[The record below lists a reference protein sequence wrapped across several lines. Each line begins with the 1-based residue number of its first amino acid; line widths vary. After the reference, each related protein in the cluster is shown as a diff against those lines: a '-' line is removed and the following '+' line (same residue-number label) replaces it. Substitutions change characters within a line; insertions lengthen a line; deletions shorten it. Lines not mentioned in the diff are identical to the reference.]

1 MLKAVRG
8 TAFLATFLAGLAV
21 LAAQETPATAVRP
34 ASADLLPAST
44 RAWFSIP
51 DWSRL
56 TEHFNATG
64 FGLLAQDERMKPFA
78 DSLKG
83 QIDEF
88 LNERNFR
95 LGITIDDIRNLR
107 SGEICFA
114 GVLPE
119 PADGA
124 GEVARGSHG
133 IVLLVDIAGNEARAA
148 ELLEK
153 VRTGLLGREA
163 TEEAIDPVQ
172 GVAVQKFRLKL
183 KNPGAV
189 RHSLHAISDGWLLAS
204 DNEQI
209 FREVIRR
216 LKNPDLA
223 GNLGC
228 LRDDESFK
236 AVLAGAA
243 VDGFEPDLRWFVE
256 PFGYVQLAQAIK
268 DEDAPVVQRHND
280 TAGKL
285 RRRGFDV
292 FRAVGG
298 VVGFN
303 QLEHDLVH
311 RTYLHAPVDPVS
323 SPERARCREL
333 VNLQN
338 KWGFDFLPEPL
349 VPASANSYATLAWDM
364 QAALA
369 NVEPIVD
376 EFFDEGAFDRFVN
389 GWKVDLGVD
398 LNVLVGGF
406 NNRISILTAT
416 ARPVDETSERVA
428 IVVPIKAGAKN
439 TFDDVC
445 KLVGP
450 QGKLREK
457 DGTRFL
463 LVEKEAT
470 GDDVEIVI
478 DDPRFLE
485 EDPENFD
492 APDDEGIEAFNL
504 FERRLVAVARGHLI
518 VANNEEF
525 LLELIAQS
533 ADPALAAADDW
544 RAVQAA
550 LDSMSDSNRV
560 CAREFGRIDQLL
572 EVNYEMLRQDKMAK
586 SQTSLARVLNRV
598 FQSADDP
605 EAERKQKIDGT
616 TLPSDYAGIVAPFLG
631 PSGWVMENTGDG
643 WLLSGCIL
651 KKKVAGES
659 EAVVRREPEVDQ
671 SKRR

>member
-8 TAFLATFLAGLAV
+8 TAFLATI
-21 LAAQETPATAVRP
+21 LAALATLTAQEPPVPAPRP
-34 ASADLLPAST
+34 ASADLLPATT

-56 TEHFNATG
+56 TDHFNATG
-64 FGLLAQDERMKPFA
+64 FGQLAQDERMKPFA
-78 DSLKG
+78 ESLKG
-83 QIDEF
+83 QIDAF

-119 PADGA
+119 AVDGA
-124 GEVARGSHG
+124 GAVARGSHG
-133 IVLLVDIAGNEARAA
+133 IVLLVDIAGAEVKAA
-148 ELLEK
+148 ELLDK

-163 TEEAIDPVQ
+163 VEETIDPIQ

-189 RHSLHAISDGWLLAS
+189 RHSLQAISDGWLLAS

-216 LKNPDLA
+216 LKNPELA
-223 GNLGC
+223 GTLGC

-236 AVLAGAA
+236 AVLAGGAIEG
-243 VDGFEPDLRWFVE
+243 VVPDLRWFVE
-256 PFGYVQLAQAIK
+256 PFGYIQLAQAIK
-268 DEDAPVVQRHND
+268 DEDVPVVQRYND

-298 VVGFN
+298 AIGFS

-311 RTYLHAPVDPVS
+311 RTYLHAPVDPAS

-338 KWGFDFLPEPL
+338 KWGFDFLPEPFI
-349 VPASANSYATLAWDM
+349 PASANSYATVAWDM
-364 QAALA
+364 QAALE

-398 LNVLVGGF
+398 LNALVGGF

-428 IVVPIKAGAKN
+428 IVVPLKEGVRD
-439 TFDDVC
+439 TYDDIC

-450 QGKLREK
+450 QGKRRTR
-457 DGTRFL
+457 DGVGYL
-463 LVEKEAT
+463 VVEKEEMA
-470 GDDVEIVI
+470 EIVLEI
-478 DDPRFLE
+478 DDPRFLSDDPTAFDE
-485 EDPENFD
+485 PDED
-492 APDDEGIEAFNL
+492 AVEAFNL
-504 FERRLVAVARGHLI
+504 FEKRVVAVARGHLI

-525 LLELIAQS
+525 LLELVAQT
-533 ADPALAAADDW
+533 AEPALAEADDY
-544 RAVQAA
+544 RAVQTA
-550 LDSMSDSNRV
+550 LGKMSDSQRV

-572 EVNYEMLRQDKMAK
+572 EVNYEMLRQDQMVK
-586 SQTSLARVLNRV
+586 SQTSLARILNRM
-598 FQSADDP
+598 FQSVDSPD
-605 EAERKQKIDGT
+605 AERKQRIDGT

-651 KKKVAGES
+651 KKKVVS
-659 EAVVRREPEVDQ
+659 EELVRREGEDDQ